1 MRFIM
6 MDDEARDLLEAA
18 AEMAHAALAARA
30 KRRDPDEI
38 ISRSVEMSRIKV
50 ADVIRQLQL
59 PALGAWGTLTA
70 EDQKQVLDVM
80 RLFIEVETIHERN
93 ELWKIIRSFT
103 IRRFERD
110 PATCEVTR
118 ELSMGV
124 PSPVVEEDAALG
136 ASKPGKVRRVRR
148 KGRTPTPSP

>member
-18 AEMAHAALAARA
+18 AEMSHAALAARA
-30 KRRDPDEI
+30 KRQDPDGI
-38 ISRSVEMSRIKV
+38 ISRSVEMSRIKT
-50 ADVIRQLQL
+50 ADVIRQLSL
-59 PALGAWGTLTA
+59 PPLASWGVMA
-70 EDQKQVLDVM
+70 ADDQDQVLK
-80 RLFIEVETIHERN
+80 LFALFLEVETIHERN

-103 IRRFERD
+103 VRRFERD

-124 PSPVVEEDAALG
+124 STPVVAEDAALG
-136 ASKPGKVRRVRR
+136 EAEPGKVFRVRR
-148 KGRTPTPSP
+148 SRTAPDASP